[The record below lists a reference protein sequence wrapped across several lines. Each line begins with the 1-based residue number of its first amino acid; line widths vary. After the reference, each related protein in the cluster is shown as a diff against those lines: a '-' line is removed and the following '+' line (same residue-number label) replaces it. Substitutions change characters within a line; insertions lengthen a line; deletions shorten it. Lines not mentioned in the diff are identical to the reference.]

1 MHARYTYWLGLVLLL
16 GLLAPTFTYATHVR
30 AGEITTRR
38 VDPNRLE
45 YEITLTTYFD
55 ELNGRIASDQTNS
68 VDFCLGDGS
77 IVNVPRSVRRN
88 INSNTSINI
97 YRFRYTYQGPGVY
110 QISVAIE
117 KRNDRTINLRQ
128 PSQDITFWIRTTI
141 QVNAGL
147 GLNSTPVLLNPPL
160 DSART
165 GQRFCHNPAAFDSD
179 GDSLAYRMAIPQE
192 STTGAPCRG
201 FAVNGYRDPARGIDP
216 NAQNEARNGQA
227 TLGINPTTGDLCW
240 DSPAVAGQYNI
251 AFIIEEWRD
260 GVLIGEITRDMQ
272 IIVTDSR
279 NNRPLLDPIP
289 DLCREAGSL
298 IEVPIRATD
307 PDGQRLELT
316 AFGGIFNRNPDGTQY
331 NPPIVPLP
339 FATLISQPQ
348 SGTVTGLIRWQ
359 TACAHIRQEEY
370 DVLARVVDVPGRTAT
385 QLAALQSF
393 RIRIIAPR
401 PQGLR
406 ATPQATATGR
416 AIRLSW
422 NPYTCIPPSTTTTG
436 TSEML
441 VYRREG
447 CAPLQSGTCTT
458 GLSTSTGYALIG
470 TVPIGTNTFTDTT
483 GLRRGIQYSY
493 RIVARF
499 PPVPL
504 GGESVVSDGVCVDL
518 PLLAPLITQVTVD
531 STDNQRGQI
540 TVRWTRP
547 IGLNPADGGAPFQYR
562 VFRATGLTGTDF
574 TQITAI
580 TSSLQPGVADT
591 VFVDRGLNTQANAY
605 RYRIDFFQTSPQGA
619 LTRVDATEPAASP
632 RLTLNPALRQIELT
646 WATNTPWSNDNQT
659 HVVFRS
665 RRGTAGPLVEVARV
679 PVQGQPYRYTDTGNS
694 TLAGVQS
701 LSLSVDSN
709 YCYRVLTVGRYTST
723 TAVRGLLL
731 NYSQIACASPL
742 DTTRPCAPR
751 LSLDSLACDPA
762 TQQALCNQTSF
773 SNNLRWQYPPAGQSC
788 EPADR
793 YNLYYSRFSGP
804 AQSFSL
810 VTTTPTTSFRHQSL
824 TTVAGCYYVTAV
836 SRRGIEG
843 PASNTVCQDVC
854 PQFVLPNVFTPNN
867 DGRNDLW
874 QPGSC
879 SVFVVSVETVIYN
892 RWGGRVFSTSDPQI
906 RWDGRNSAG
915 QEQPSGLYYYEVVVR
930 FGGLDPSAPPVVLK
944 GWVQLFRENGASGG

>member
-1 MHARYTYWLGLVLLL
+1 MLTRYTFWIGFGLLL
-16 GLLAPTFTYATHVR
+16 LLAPTWTYATHVR

-38 VDPNRLE
+38 IPGSSLRFQ
-45 YEITLTTYFD
+45 ITLTAYFD
-55 ELNGRIASDQTNS
+55 ERNGRLAADDANE
-68 VDFCLGDGS
+68 VAFCLGDGTTL
-77 IVNVPRSVRRN
+77 NVRRVSRRN
-88 INSNTSINI
+88 INPNTSVNI
-97 YRFRYTYQGPGVY
+97 YQFEYTYQGPGVY
-110 QISVAIE
+110 QISAIIIN
-117 KRNDRTINLRQ
+117 RNDQTINLRQ
-128 PSQDITFWIRTTI
+128 PSQDIPFWIRTTI

-160 DSART
+160 DSARI

-179 GDSLAYRMAIPQE
+179 GDSLAYRMAVPQE
-192 STTGAPCRG
+192 ANPGGICRG
-201 FAVNGYRDPARGIDP
+201 FNINGYRDPSIVGP
-216 NAQNEARNGQA
+216 NPRNEANTGPA
-227 TLGINPTTGDLCW
+227 SLSINARTGDLCW
-240 DSPAVAGQYNI
+240 DSPAQAGQYNI
-251 AFIIEEWRD
+251 AFIVEEWRD

-272 IIVTDSR
+272 IFVSDSR

-316 AFGGIFNRNPDGTQY
+316 AFGGIFNRNPEGILY
-331 NPPIVPLP
+331 NPAILPAP
-339 FATLISQPQ
+339 FATLISVTQPQ
-348 SGTVTGLIRWQ
+348 TSPANGQIRWQ

-370 DVLARVVDVPGRTAT
+370 DVLVRAVDFPGRTAT

-393 RIRIIAPR
+393 RIRIIGPR

-416 AIRLSW
+416 AIRLNW
-422 NPYTCIPPSTTTTG
+422 NPYTCLPPTSPSTDSTR
-436 TSEML
+436 ML

-458 GLSTSTGYALIG
+458 GLSTSTGYALVG

-483 GLRRGIQYSY
+483 GLRRGVQYSY
-493 RIVARF
+493 RIVARYAL
-499 PPVPL
+499 PA

-518 PLLAPLITQVTVD
+518 PLLAPLITHVTVD
-531 STDNQRGQI
+531 STDAQRGQI

-580 TSSLQPGVADT
+580 TSSLLPGLADT
-591 VFVDRGLNTQANAY
+591 LFVDRGLNTQANAY
-605 RYRIDFFQTSPQGA
+605 RYRIDFFQTSPQGT

-632 RLTLNPALRQIELT
+632 RLSLNPALRQIELT

-773 SNNLRWQYPPAGQSC
+773 SNNLRWQYPSGGQSC
-788 EPADR
+788 EPAAR
-793 YNLYYSRFSGP
+793 YNLYYSRLNGP

-810 VTTTPTTSFRHQSL
+810 VTSTPTTSFRHESL
-824 TTVAGCYYVTAV
+824 TSVAGCYYVTAV

-879 SVFVVSVETVIYN
+879 SLFVVSVETVIYN
-892 RWGGRVFSTSDPQI
+892 RWGGRVFSTTDPQI

-915 QEQPSGLYYYEVVVR
+915 QEQPSGLYYYEVSVR
-930 FGGLDPSAPPVVLK
+930 FGGLDPSAPPVILK
-944 GWVQLFRENGASGG
+944 GWVQLFRENGPSGG